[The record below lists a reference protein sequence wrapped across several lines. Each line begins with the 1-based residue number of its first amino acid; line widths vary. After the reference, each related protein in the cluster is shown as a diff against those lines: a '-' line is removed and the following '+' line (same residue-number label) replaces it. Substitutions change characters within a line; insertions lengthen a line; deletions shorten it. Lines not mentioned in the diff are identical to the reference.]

1 MHKAAISGD
10 VDLVKLLIDK
20 GADVKLRDFKGNTPT
35 MLSGSHNQVAV
46 SDVIQHFLFPP
57 HHNHDSATRPSPYGP
72 QSRSP
77 FVQQF
82 CAKRGMASDEL
93 VAWSMRKNEAKF
105 TSAPEPQVFLSHVRE
120 SDKVRWK

>member
-1 MHKAAISGD
+1 MVDDIASEAADPSQPAAEAQAGRSRVVASI
-10 VDLVKLLIDK
+10 LL
-20 GADVKLRDFKGNTPT
+20 GWNT
-35 MLSGSHNQVAV
+35 V